1 MRRSFLIVGVA
12 LAIAAPAA
20 AQSLT
25 GAGATFPNPIYT
37 KWFDAYSKKTGV
49 QINYQ
54 SIGSGGGIRQ
64 FTEGTVDFGATD
76 GPMNESQI
84 QSLSGNV
91 LHLPTVLGA
100 VVVTYNLPS
109 LGETKLKFDGNV
121 LVEIFLGRVTKWND
135 PKIAALNP
143 GVKLPNNDLI
153 VVHRSDGSG
162 TTYVFTDFLNKFSRE
177 WKDKVGYA
185 TSVNWP
191 VGLGGKGNEGVTQ
204 QVKQVEGALG
214 YVELIYAISNDLP
227 YAEIK
232 NASGNYINPSEFPF
246 KERRHASF
254 QIGRLSRPAP
264 EKFPEDFPVFYEALD
279 LPDTRFR
286 VMAWNDEMA
295 RKYRWHRFDGRWD
308 LIPAETESQ
317 VSFLHSLDLFV
328 YPLGHA
334 FLESWGRSTVE
345 AMLTGCIPLV
355 PPGHHLDHLVEPGK
369 SGFICGDFLEYREHA
384 RRLCL
389 DYPYRRRM
397 SRQCRAHACATLC
410 NRRDHIRMWR
420 EALA

>member
-1 MRRSFLIVGVA
+1 MTRLTIA
-12 LAIAAPAA
+12 LAWIIAGASPLT

-37 KWFDAYSKKTGV
+37 KWFDAYHKKTGV

-84 QSLSGNV
+84 QAVNGNV
-91 LHLPTVLGA
+91 LHVPTVLGA

-109 LGETKLKFDGNV
+109 LTETKLKFDGNV
-121 LVEIFLGRVTKWND
+121 LVDIFMGRITKWND

-143 GVKLPNNDLI
+143 EVKLPDQDLI

-162 TTYVFTDFLNKFSRE
+162 TTYVFTDYLNKFSRE

-214 YVELIYAISNDLP
+214 YVELIYAISNKLP
-227 YAEIK
+227 YALIK
-232 NASGNYINPSEFPF
+232 NPAGKYIEPSLESSTAAAAGAKLEKDTDFRVSITNAPGP
-246 KERRHASF
+246 EAYPIASF
-254 QIGRLSRPAP
+254 TWLLVRKDNRDSAKGKLIRDFLTWMITPEAQKMAAQLHYAPLPAP
-264 EKFPEDFPVFYEALD
+264 VVSLVQAR
-279 LPDTRFR
+279 LPTLK
-286 VMAWNDEMA
+286 AGGKAIAA
-295 RKYRWHRFDGRWD
+295 R
-308 LIPAETESQ
+308 
-317 VSFLHSLDLFV
+317 
-328 YPLGHA
+328 
-334 FLESWGRSTVE
+334 
-345 AMLTGCIPLV
+345 
-355 PPGHHLDHLVEPGK
+355 
-369 SGFICGDFLEYREHA
+369 
-384 RRLCL
+384 
-389 DYPYRRRM
+389 
-397 SRQCRAHACATLC
+397 
-410 NRRDHIRMWR
+410 
-420 EALA
+420 

>member
-1 MRRSFLIVGVA
+1 MMIRKLAVVA
-12 LAIAAPAA
+12 AILTWATPAA

-37 KWFDAYSKKTGV
+37 KWFDAYSKKTGI

-84 QSLSGNV
+84 QAVSGNV
-91 LHLPTVLGA
+91 LHVPAVLGA

-109 LGETKLKFDGNV
+109 LGDTKLKFDGNL
-121 LVEIFLGRVTKWND
+121 LVDIFMGRITKWND

-143 GVKLPNNDLI
+143 GVKLPDIDLI

-162 TTYVFTDFLNKFSRE
+162 TTYVFTDYLNKFSRE

-214 YVELIYAISNDLP
+214 YVELIYALSNELP
-227 YAEIK
+227 YAQVK
-232 NASGNYINPSEFPF
+232 NAAGNFSTPSLESVTAAAAGIKLPKDTDFRLSITNAPGADAYPI
-246 KERRHASF
+246 ASF
-254 QIGRLSRPAP
+254 TWLLVKKDNKDSAKAKLIKDFLTWMITPEAQKMASELHYAPLPAP
-264 EKFPEDFPVFYEALD
+264 VVALIEAR
-279 LPDTRFR
+279 LPTLKAGGKA
-286 VMAWNDEMA
+286 MAA
-295 RKYRWHRFDGRWD
+295 R
-308 LIPAETESQ
+308 
-317 VSFLHSLDLFV
+317 
-328 YPLGHA
+328 
-334 FLESWGRSTVE
+334 
-345 AMLTGCIPLV
+345 
-355 PPGHHLDHLVEPGK
+355 
-369 SGFICGDFLEYREHA
+369 
-384 RRLCL
+384 
-389 DYPYRRRM
+389 
-397 SRQCRAHACATLC
+397 
-410 NRRDHIRMWR
+410 
-420 EALA
+420 